1 MVDEARLSVQDRDLL
16 GRLNQYFDTVQLR
29 LKEGQGWLIFNSHRQ
44 RAARIAQF
52 IAERIAEYRPL
63 LSYYFL
69 PWRDFALDAYITN
82 VELAAIKGSGAPGNA
97 HVQREYRIAD
107 RVSQDMR
114 YHMLYCDLF
123 VLAGIAPANPH
134 EALHLDSIVGQRHS
148 RRLASILITPRGP
161 DELAHDLRS
170 LDPSGALWE
179 RFFRRMYETSLIA
192 L

>member
-1 MVDEARLSVQDRDLL
+1 MLDETRLSVQDRDLL
-16 GRLNQYFDTVQLR
+16 GRLTQYFDNVQIR
-29 LKEGQGWLIFNSHRQ
+29 LKEGQGWLIFNASRG

-52 IAERIAEYRPL
+52 IAERVAEYRPL

-69 PWRDFALDAYITN
+69 PWRDFALNSYMVN
-82 VELAAIKGSGAPGNA
+82 VELAGTKGQAPAESA

-123 VLAGIAPANPH
+123 VLTGVAPAHLH
-134 EALHLDSIVGQRHS
+134 EAEHLNAIVEERHK
-148 RRLASILITPRGP
+148 RKLASILITPRMP
-161 DELAHDLRS
+161 EELAGDLRA
-170 LDPSGALWE
+170 LDPTGALWK
-179 RFFRRMYETSLIA
+179 RFFGHMYETSLIA